1 MISTSYKILMKKFT
15 APITSLVILSG
26 MAIAP
31 NAAAQIRVDA
41 RVHASSTS
49 CAQCDLSN
57 KRLNGVVLKDVNFA
71 GALFNNSNLSGGE
84 FDGSDLRGAHFRKA
98 LLYRINGDK
107 VEMENAVFEDAT
119 LTEAKVSN
127 SNLRLANLR
136 RADLS
141 RAEFHGND
149 FTGSNLIS
157 VKAPAVDFT
166 GSNFQN
172 ARLDHM
178 NLSEAKLDDA
188 KLNGVT
194 FGYAVLSGTS
204 LDGANLSDA
213 KLTNVQGLQQAQLDV
228 ACGNMNTELPDGL
241 SVPYCEDTR
250 HVMDEG
256 HDHAALSPEMLKT
269 VKRLERAISDVEI
282 ILDATPNSNR
292 PLKRKLQSIH
302 ADLVQSKRAIEQ

>member
-1 MISTSYKILMKKFT
+1 MTKKPIYLAFVSFAFVVAT
-15 APITSLVILSG
+15 APSIS
-26 MAIAP
+26 
-31 NAAAQIRVDA
+31 AQIRVDA
-41 RVHASSTS
+41 RIHASSGS

-57 KRLNGVVLKDVNFA
+57 KRLNGVVLKDANFA
-71 GALFNNSNLSGGE
+71 GSLFNNSNLSGGE
-84 FDGSDLRGAHFRKA
+84 LDGSDLRGAHFRKA
-98 LLYRINGDK
+98 LLYRVHGDK
-107 VEMENAVFEDAT
+107 VLMESAVFEDAT
-119 LTEAKVSN
+119 LTEANVSN
-127 SNLRLANLR
+127 SDLRLANLR

-141 RAEFHGND
+141 RGQFHGND

-157 VKAPAVDFT
+157 VKAPSGDFT

-172 ARLDHM
+172 ARLDHV
-178 NLSEAKLDDA
+178 NFTEAKLDNT

-194 FGYAVLSGTS
+194 FGYAVMNDTS
-204 LDGANLSDA
+204 LTGADISDA
-213 KLTNVQGLQQAQLDV
+213 KMTSVQGLKQAQLDT

-241 SVPYCEDTR
+241 SVPYCENTEQ
-250 HVMDEG
+250 HVSDG

-269 VKRLERAISDVEI
+269 VKRLERAIGDVEI